1 MQLCLQISVIHFWIK
16 NKKEIKSNKHN
27 ITTWAVGLEAY
38 GARRACATGAFSS
51 GGRHPHLSAH
61 ASPPRARVGHGG
73 GLPPRAALVRLVRD
87 VRGVPAA
94 PLGARLHPDPAVWP
108 AVWPLHLV
116 SWPGLVH
123 RCGGWVLLCIR
134 HRLGTH
140 THTHPHTHSMSDL
153 LLLKKASFTR
163 RCQVSLKNTPVY
175 DHNHHAV

>member
-1 MQLCLQISVIHFWIK
+1 MPLLVVDLCI
-16 NKKEIKSNKHN
+16 
-27 ITTWAVGLEAY
+27 TWAVGLEAN
-38 GARRACATGAFSS
+38 GACRACATGAFSS

-73 GLPPRAALVRLVRD
+73 GLPPRAAFVGLIRD

-94 PLGARLHPDPAVWP
+94 PLGAWLHPDPAVWP

-123 RCGGWVLLCIR
+123 RCGGRVLLCIR

-140 THTHPHTHSMSDL
+140 THTQHVRFITAEESVFLRDVAKCL
-153 LLLKKASFTR
+153 
-163 RCQVSLKNTPVY
+163 
-175 DHNHHAV
+175 